1 MLPTSGPVLAA
12 ASLYISGAVND
23 GALCFTCANKR
34 RAPLSLPL
42 EQDNGHTLN
51 RESERPVLA
60 SSNEST
66 LKTIRVNQWEYTWN
80 VTTLESVIEKW
91 KDQYFYDEYKKADS
105 RWWRVAVNDRVIPA
119 DAFSSVLISDGD
131 QISIVIGRGA
141 RTRMRC
147 HE

>member
-1 MLPTSGPVLAA
+1 M
-12 ASLYISGAVND
+12 
-23 GALCFTCANKR
+23 
-34 RAPLSLPL
+34 
-42 EQDNGHTLN
+42 N

-131 QISIVIGRGA
+131 QISIVIGRG
-141 RTRMRC
+141 
-147 HE
+147 